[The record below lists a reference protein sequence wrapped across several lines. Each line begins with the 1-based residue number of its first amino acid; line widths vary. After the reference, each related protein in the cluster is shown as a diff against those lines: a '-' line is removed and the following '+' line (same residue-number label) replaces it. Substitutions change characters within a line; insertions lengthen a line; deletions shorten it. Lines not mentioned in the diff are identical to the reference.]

1 MGKLFIRT
9 VVLYFIILIV
19 IRLMGKKEIGQMQPF
34 EFVISIMI
42 ADIATGPLTETNI
55 SLMHGIIPIIGLFLS
70 YMFISI
76 CNMKSVFLRGIICGK
91 PKILINKGTIDEEA
105 LKKEK
110 VTVNELQER
119 LRVKDI
125 FYIEDVEYAILETN
139 GELSIILKPDRQNVS
154 LSDLNIDGKYKGIPY
169 ELVVDGKIMNENLEK
184 INKTYG
190 WLKNEINKFGY
201 NPEEALIVSCDA
213 EGNIFSQRKAIK

>member
-19 IRLMGKKEIGQMQPF
+19 IRLMGKKEIGLMQPF

-213 EGNIFSQRKAIK
+213 EGNIFSQRKAKK

>member
-55 SLMHGIIPIIGLFLS
+55 SLMHGIVSIIGLFLS

-91 PKILINKGTIDEEA
+91 PKILINKGCIDEDA
-105 LKKEK
+105 LRKEK

-213 EGNIFSQRKAIK
+213 EGNIFSQRKAKK

>member
-125 FYIEDVEYAILETN
+125 FYIDDVEYAILETN

-213 EGNIFSQRKAIK
+213 EGNIFSQRKAKK